1 MLGYLFL
8 IYRLV
13 VILAIRH
20 KRILDYISA
29 LYPLQ
34 NGTTIISHLQ
44 EQSMVNIYL
53 DGVHIYLSNYD
64 VRSIYLVYFHP
75 TKA

>member
-1 MLGYLFL
+1 MNNDKCK
-8 IYRLV
+8 I
-13 VILAIRH
+13 
-20 KRILDYISA
+20 K
-29 LYPLQ
+29 
-34 NGTTIISHLQ
+34 Q